1 MFTMVGA
8 NGLANPR
15 DFKIP
20 QAWYEDRDVE
30 WRIVSKYQGA
40 HFVAQ
45 QVMSWS
51 SQGMFVSKSKSY

>member
-1 MFTMVGA
+1 MVGA

-20 QAWYEDRDVE
+20 QAWYEDKDVE

-45 QVMSWS
+45 QVMS
-51 SQGMFVSKSKSY
+51 